1 MYAFARIK
9 GVHHHTQLYVWIWGW
24 KNVGLLNFFIL
35 FCNILYRAM
44 DMKCWGH
51 IRKVLVE

>member
-9 GVHHHTQLYVWIWGW
+9 GVHHHTQLYAWIWGW
-24 KNVGLLNFFIL
+24 KNVGLLKFFIL

-51 IRKVLVE
+51 IGKVLVE